1 MRETVVGEIAGVEM
15 CCLDEVPPSRG
26 GMPVF
31 GVGSDA
37 VLPELIGRKV
47 VEDVVEDVAR
57 GRGVCVEIDGC
68 GGGEKN
74 HDLQGWCCVP
84 IAYVSLLYKW

>member
-1 MRETVVGEIAGVEM
+1 MSETVVGEIAGIEI

-31 GVGSDA
+31 GVGSGA

-68 GGGEKN
+68 GGEGIEPRPSGMVLCSNCLCK
-74 HDLQGWCCVP
+74 P
-84 IAYVSLLYKW
+84 AI

>member
-1 MRETVVGEIAGVEM
+1 MRETVVGEIAGVGM

-47 VEDVVEDVAR
+47 AEDVVR

-68 GGGEKN
+68 GGEGIEPRPSGVVLCSNCLCK
-74 HDLQGWCCVP
+74 P
-84 IAYVSLLYKW
+84 AI